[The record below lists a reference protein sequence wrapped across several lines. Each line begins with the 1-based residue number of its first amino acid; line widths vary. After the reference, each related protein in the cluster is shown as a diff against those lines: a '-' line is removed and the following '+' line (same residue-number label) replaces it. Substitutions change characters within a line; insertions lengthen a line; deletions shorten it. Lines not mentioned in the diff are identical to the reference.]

1 MRKNA
6 LTLTLIMIFASLSG
20 CLGEDIVDI
29 EEDPNDPNPTG
40 HIGFMDNTSVDG
52 FRFNGTTLEK
62 IWIITEAACDAMIA
76 QSNAN
81 TDADVDVHWDSTAS
95 ICFSPYSFEE
105 AAFPNLQNVYNLIT
119 EEVCF
124 FKGLSQ
130 EYCFPIKVSGR
141 VMWFDAYGSS
151 VMGSDGSSDGAH
163 PGHCGVYVQSER
175 LTLPGPI
182 VLGDNA
188 MNASS
193 NTWNENILNLMEDQ
207 QYIDWDLD
215 RMNAYTQESA
225 NAPSWCT
232 APVFSEYWWASQP
245 AESQQDDDADGVLND
260 VDLCPLTPPG
270 ETVDSDGCSQSQ
282 IDDDGDGVMNNLD
295 LCPNTPAGTTV
306 DATGCEVIADADGDG
321 VADSDDQCQNTP
333 ASEAVDTN
341 GCSQSQLDDDGDG
354 MMNNLDLCPN
364 TPAGTTVDTNGCSQS
379 QLDDDGDGVMNDVD
393 LCPNTP
399 AGTTVD
405 AAGCEVADTDGDG
418 VADSDDNCPN
428 TPIGESVNSNG
439 CHGGAVVTW
448 GNASNGGDSS
458 SVSSQLSSGVIE
470 ITSSQHG
477 AFAALKSDGSVVTW
491 GISNG
496 GDSSCKSSELQ
507 SGVQKV
513 YGGMHYFIA
522 LKSDGSVVY
531 WGGFIPDAC
540 EDTYFD
546 TNVAPQMTGVVDIFT
561 NMYGFAALKNDG
573 SVVSYSSLVVEDSNC
588 PYPDLSSGV
597 VDIVPNRH
605 SFVAIKSDGS
615 AVSWGDGCYADS
627 TPVEAELASGV
638 ESVQVTQSG
647 FAALKD
653 DGSVITW
660 GSSWDEEELGVNYG
674 GDSSSVASQLTSG
687 VTKIVSTQNAFF
699 ALKSDGS
706 TVYWGDSAAQSQN
719 CPSYSDVSQQLSANI
734 VEVFSNRIAFG
745 AITSTGDLVT
755 FGGYWADAGGEC
767 EGGDSSSITA
777 SFSNVQTIYNNDQA
791 FAVLM
796 NDGTVVTWGNASNG
810 GDSSSVSSQL
820 TNVVEI
826 HTSQCSNAFMGYE
839 IDAFMAIKSDGTVVT
854 WGGSMFNG
862 EEVGGGDSSS
872 VASQL
877 VNIIFVAKNPAAFA
891 VIVEI

>member
-29 EEDPNDPNPTG
+29 EEDPNDPNPAG
-40 HIGFMDNTSVDG
+40 YIGFMDNTSVNG
-52 FRFNGTTLEK
+52 FRFNGTTLERVMV
-62 IWIITEAACDAMIA
+62 ITEVACNEMIA
-76 QSNAN
+76 QAAAN
-81 TDADVDVHWDSTAS
+81 TDADFDVHWDSTENVCFGWYAYENAS
-95 ICFSPYSFEE
+95 HPSESHVYD
-105 AAFPNLQNVYNLIT
+105 LQD

-124 FKGLSQ
+124 FKGFSY

-141 VMWFDAYGSS
+141 VMWFDASGSS

-163 PGHCGVYVQSER
+163 PGHCGIYIESER

-182 VLGDNA
+182 VIGEEA
-188 MNASS
+188 MNQ
-193 NTWNENILNLMEDQ
+193 TTQTTQDWNESILELMADQ

-215 RMNAYTQESA
+215 RMNAYAQESA

-232 APVFSEYWWASQP
+232 APVFSEYWWASQL

-260 VDLCPLTPPG
+260 VDLCPLTPAG
-270 ETVDSDGCSQSQ
+270 ETVDTDGCSQFQ
-282 IDDDGDGVMNNLD
+282 LDGDGDGVMNDVD
-295 LCPNTPAGTTV
+295 LCPNTPAG
-306 DATGCEVIADADGDG
+306 
-321 VADSDDQCQNTP
+321 
-333 ASEAVDTN
+333 EA
-341 GCSQSQLDDDGDG
+341 
-354 MMNNLDLCPN
+354 
-364 TPAGTTVDTNGCSQS
+364 VDTNGCSQS

-428 TPIGESVNSNG
+428 TPAGKSVDTNG

-470 ITSSQHG
+470 ITSTQNG

-491 GISNG
+491 GILNG

-513 YGGMHYFIA
+513 YGSSYFFIA

-531 WGGFIPDAC
+531 WGGFASGAC

-546 TNVAPQMTGVVDIFT
+546 TNVAPQMTGVVDIFP
-561 NMYGFAALKNDG
+561 NVFGFAALKNDG
-573 SVVSYSSLVVEDSNC
+573 SVVSYSPLLAEDSNC

-627 TPVEAELASGV
+627 TPVETELASGV

-653 DGSVITW
+653 DGSVVTW
-660 GSSWDEEELGVNYG
+660 GSSWDEEVLEFNYG

-687 VTKIVSTQNAFF
+687 VTKIVSTQSAFL

-706 TVYWGDSAAQSQN
+706 TVYWGYDGGQSQN
-719 CPSYSDVSQQLSANI
+719 CPSHSDVSQQLSANI
-734 VEVFSNRIAFG
+734 VEVFSNRFVFG
-745 AITSTGDLVT
+745 AITSNGDLVT
-755 FGGYWADAGGEC
+755 FGGYWDEC

-777 SFSNVQTIYNNDQA
+777 SFSNVQTIYNNGLA

-820 TNVVEI
+820 TDVLEI
-826 HTSQCSNAFMGYE
+826 HTSPYSNKWMGYQ

-854 WGGSMFNG
+854 WGGLMING
-862 EEVGGGDSSS
+862 EEYGGGDSSS